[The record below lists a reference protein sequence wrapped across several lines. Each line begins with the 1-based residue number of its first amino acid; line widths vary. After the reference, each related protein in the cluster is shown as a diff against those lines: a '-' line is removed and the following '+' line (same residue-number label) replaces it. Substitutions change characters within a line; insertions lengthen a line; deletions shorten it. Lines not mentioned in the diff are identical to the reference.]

1 MKKERKLLALLLLV
15 FCMVFALA
23 ACGNKDM
30 SDADVMKQATE
41 NMNALKSM
49 TAETSME
56 MVFSMGEDSMTMT
69 SEMTQKVIN
78 DPISMEIVMNMV
90 MGFGGE
96 TQEMESTVY
105 AEADGDNLITY
116 TQMEGDWYK
125 MTQPGLEA
133 LEEYDTTKAMGTYLE
148 AIQNF
153 KKTGTEDVAGVKADK
168 YEGVITEDYFQ
179 TVLEESGLDEQFG
192 FDGEDSAT
200 LKELFEGIGEMP
212 ITIWIDGEKL
222 LPVKY
227 YFDMTNMMSALMK
240 NMGAD
245 EEGLAIDKVILSM
258 VLTGFDNVDAI
269 DIPQEAREAE
279 ELELEE

>member
-1 MKKERKLLALLLLV
+1 MKKERKLLTPLLV

>member
-1 MKKERKLLALLLLV
+1 MKKERKLLALLLV

-240 NMGAD
+240 NMGAG

>member
-1 MKKERKLLALLLLV
+1 MKKERKLLALLLV

-49 TAETSME
+49 TAATSME

-168 YEGVITEDYFQ
+168 YEGVITEDYLQ

-200 LKELFEGIGEMP
+200 LKELFEGSGEMP

-240 NMGAD
+240 NMGTD

>member
-1 MKKERKLLALLLLV
+1 MKKERKLLALLLV

-133 LEEYDTTKAMGTYLE
+133 LEEYDTTKAMSTYLE

>member
-1 MKKERKLLALLLLV
+1 MKKERKLLALLLV

-30 SDADVMKQATE
+30 SDADVMKEATE

-240 NMGAD
+240 NMGTD

>member
-1 MKKERKLLALLLLV
+1 MKKERKLLALLLV

-179 TVLEESGLDEQFG
+179 TILEESGLDEQFG
-192 FDGEDSAT
+192 FDGGDSAT
-200 LKELFEGIGEMP
+200 LKEIFEGIGEMP

-227 YFDMTNMMSALMK
+227 YFDMSNMMSAMMK

-258 VLTGFDNVDAI
+258 VLTGFDNVEAI
-269 DIPQEAREAE
+269 NIPQEAREAE

>member
-1 MKKERKLLALLLLV
+1 MKKERKLLALLLV

-105 AEADGDNLITY
+105 AEADGDHLITY

-240 NMGAD
+240 NMGTD

>member
-1 MKKERKLLALLLLV
+1 MKKERKLLALLLV

-133 LEEYDTTKAMGTYLE
+133 LEEYDATKAMGTYLE

-192 FDGEDSAT
+192 FDGGDSAT
-200 LKELFEGIGEMP
+200 LKEIFEGIGEMP

-227 YFDMTNMMSALMK
+227 YFDMSNMMSALMK
-240 NMGAD
+240 NMGTD

>member
-1 MKKERKLLALLLLV
+1 MKKERKLLALLLV

-96 TQEMESTVY
+96 TQKMESTVY

>member
-1 MKKERKLLALLLLV
+1 MKKERKLLALLLV

-240 NMGAD
+240 NMGTD

-279 ELELEE
+279 ELEMEE

>member
-1 MKKERKLLALLLLV
+1 MKKERKLLALLLV

-133 LEEYDTTKAMGTYLE
+133 LEEYDTTKAMSTYLE

-240 NMGAD
+240 NMGTD

>member
-1 MKKERKLLALLLLV
+1 MKKERKLLALLLV

-240 NMGAD
+240 NMGTD

-258 VLTGFDNVDAI
+258 ALTGFDNVDAI

>member
-1 MKKERKLLALLLLV
+1 MKKERKLLALLLV

-200 LKELFEGIGEMP
+200 LKELFECIGEMP

-245 EEGLAIDKVILSM
+245 EEDLAIDKVILSM

>member
-1 MKKERKLLALLLLV
+1 MKKERKLLALLLV
-15 FCMVFALA
+15 FCMVFARA

-240 NMGAD
+240 NMGTD

>member
-1 MKKERKLLALLLLV
+1 MKKERKLLALLLV

-245 EEGLAIDKVILSM
+245 EEGLTIDKVILSM

>member
-1 MKKERKLLALLLLV
+1 MKKERKLLALLLV

-240 NMGAD
+240 NMGTD

-258 VLTGFDNVDAI
+258 VLTGFDNVDAS

>member
-1 MKKERKLLALLLLV
+1 MKKERKLLALLLV

-69 SEMTQKVIN
+69 SEMTQRVIN

>member
-1 MKKERKLLALLLLV
+1 MKKERKLLALLMV

-240 NMGAD
+240 NMGTD

>member
-1 MKKERKLLALLLLV
+1 MKKERKLLALLLV

-179 TVLEESGLDEQFG
+179 TVIEESGLDEQFG

>member
-1 MKKERKLLALLLLV
+1 MKKERKLLALLLV

-200 LKELFEGIGEMP
+200 LKELFEGIGELP

-240 NMGAD
+240 NMGTD

-258 VLTGFDNVDAI
+258 VLTITEGRYLYI
-269 DIPQEAREAE
+269 SLSTI
-279 ELELEE
+279 

>member
-1 MKKERKLLALLLLV
+1 MKKERKLLALLLV

-240 NMGAD
+240 NMGTD

-258 VLTGFDNVDAI
+258 VLTGFDNVEAI
-269 DIPQEAREAE
+269 NIPQEAREAE

>member
-1 MKKERKLLALLLLV
+1 MKKERKLLALLLV

-23 ACGNKDM
+23 GCGNKDM

-240 NMGAD
+240 NMGTD

>member
-1 MKKERKLLALLLLV
+1 MKKERKLLALLLV

-240 NMGAD
+240 NMGTD

>member
-1 MKKERKLLALLLLV
+1 
-15 FCMVFALA
+15 
-23 ACGNKDM
+23 
-30 SDADVMKQATE
+30 
-41 NMNALKSM
+41 
-49 TAETSME
+49 
-56 MVFSMGEDSMTMT
+56 
-69 SEMTQKVIN
+69 
-78 DPISMEIVMNMV
+78 MEIVMNMV

-227 YFDMTNMMSALMK
+227 YFDMTNMMSTLMK
-240 NMGAD
+240 NMGTD

>member
-1 MKKERKLLALLLLV
+1 MKKERKLLALLLV

-23 ACGNKDM
+23 TCGNKDM

>member
-1 MKKERKLLALLLLV
+1 MKKERKLLALLLV

-125 MTQPGLEA
+125 MTQQGLEA
-133 LEEYDTTKAMGTYLE
+133 LEEYDTTKAMSTYLE

-192 FDGEDSAT
+192 FDGGDSAT
-200 LKELFEGIGEMP
+200 LKEIFEGIGEMP

-227 YFDMTNMMSALMK
+227 YFDMSNMMSALMK
-240 NMGAD
+240 NMVAD

>member
-1 MKKERKLLALLLLV
+1 MKKERKLLALLLV

-56 MVFSMGEDSMTMT
+56 MVFSMGEDSMTLT

>member
-1 MKKERKLLALLLLV
+1 MKKERKLLALLLV

-69 SEMTQKVIN
+69 SEMTQKVIK

-240 NMGAD
+240 NMGTD

>member
-1 MKKERKLLALLLLV
+1 MKKERKLLALLLV

>member
-1 MKKERKLLALLLLV
+1 MKKERKLLALLLV

-56 MVFSMGEDSMTMT
+56 MVFSMGDDSMTMT

-240 NMGAD
+240 NMGTD